1 MSVEPRRVVA
11 KTEVWTDWE
20 SRVVNGLFPLRR
32 FLGGSNHSAVF
43 LTEYKAENLPDAAI
57 KFVPADTLHAE
68 AQLVQWG
75 TAATLSHPHLVRLF
89 DVGRCQFGGRAFLF
103 VVMEYAEQTLA
114 QILPT
119 RALSP
124 DEALEMM
131 LPTLDALT
139 FLHQNSLVHGQLKP
153 SNFLVVKDQL
163 KLSSDT
169 IRASGSS
176 ANNSINAGSA
186 ATGTASDIWDLGIT
200 LVEALTQR
208 TPIWTDERSETAI
221 LPVSL
226 PLGFVDTVRR
236 CLSRNP
242 ANRPSVVEL
251 EARYNPAPHLSVAS
265 AAHTAADEEPH
276 EATPSQQS
284 RQRSLLVP
292 VVAAVFLLA
301 LGAFAYLRY
310 LQSHSDSQE
319 VAAPA
324 QVSSQQVS
332 SPPAASRADT
342 ADGTSAL
349 SAGPSSSAMPAPAAH
364 SAIVSQGDAAAPTV
378 STTAASQRAS
388 SAPAT
393 QSSPATATPGPAV
406 TPASDP
412 APAYRPP
419 AQPTPPLATAS
430 PAILHEETPDVPHAI
445 STRIR
450 GHVKVT
456 VRVLVDPYGK
466 VVGEFMENAGPSRYF
481 AHLASDAAEKW
492 QFIETDNRSPRVW
505 LLRFEF
511 TRGGT
516 AVEATTAQ

>member
-124 DEALEMM
+124 DEALEMT

-139 FLHQNSLVHGQLKP
+139 FLHQNSLVHGHLKP
-153 SNFLVVKDQL
+153 SNFLVVNDQL

-169 IRASGSS
+169 IRSSGSSASGSS
-176 ANNSINAGSA
+176 ANNSINAGNA

-265 AAHTAADEEPH
+265 AAHTAADEEAH
-276 EATPSQQS
+276 DI
-284 RQRSLLVP
+284 L
-292 VVAAVFLLA
+292 
-301 LGAFAYLRY
+301 
-310 LQSHSDSQE
+310 SHHT
-319 VAAPA
+319 
-324 QVSSQQVS
+324 
-332 SPPAASRADT
+332 DT
-342 ADGTSAL
+342 
-349 SAGPSSSAMPAPAAH
+349 
-364 SAIVSQGDAAAPTV
+364 V
-378 STTAASQRAS
+378 
-388 SAPAT
+388 
-393 QSSPATATPGPAV
+393 
-406 TPASDP
+406 
-412 APAYRPP
+412 
-419 AQPTPPLATAS
+419 
-430 PAILHEETPDVPHAI
+430 
-445 STRIR
+445 
-450 GHVKVT
+450 
-456 VRVLVDPYGK
+456 
-466 VVGEFMENAGPSRYF
+466 
-481 AHLASDAAEKW
+481 
-492 QFIETDNRSPRVW
+492 
-505 LLRFEF
+505 
-511 TRGGT
+511 
-516 AVEATTAQ
+516 

>member
-1 MSVEPRRVVA
+1 MSVEPRRVA

-20 SRVVNGLFPLRR
+20 SRVINGQFPLRR
-32 FLGGSNHSAVF
+32 FLGGSDHSAVF

-75 TAATLSHPHLVRLF
+75 AAATLSHPHLVRLF

-114 QILPT
+114 QILPN

-139 FLHQNSLVHGQLKP
+139 FLHQNSLVHGHLQP
-153 SNFLVVKDQL
+153 SNFLVVNDQL

-176 ANNSINAGSA
+176 VSGSSANGNINAGSA

-251 EARYNPAPHLSVAS
+251 EAWYKPAPHLSVAS
-265 AAHTAADEEPH
+265 AAHTAADEESH
-276 EATPSQQS
+276 ETTPSQQS
-284 RQRSLLVP
+284 PQPSLLVP
-292 VVAAVFLLA
+292 VVAVVFLLA

-310 LQSHSDSQE
+310 LQSHSNSQQ
-319 VAAPA
+319 VAVLA
-324 QVSSQQVS
+324 QVPPREVPSQQVS
-332 SPPAASRADT
+332 SPPTGSSAAT
-342 ADGTSAL
+342 ADGTPVLPSHPALPARSAVPGPAAV
-349 SAGPSSSAMPAPAAH
+349 SAGP
-364 SAIVSQGDAAAPTV
+364 
-378 STTAASQRAS
+378 
-388 SAPAT
+388 
-393 QSSPATATPGPAV
+393 
-406 TPASDP
+406 
-412 APAYRPP
+412 PAYRPP
-419 AQPTPPLATAS
+419 AQPSLPLATTS

-445 STRIR
+445 SARIR

-466 VVGEFMENAGPSRYF
+466 VVGEFIENAGPSRYF
-481 AHLASDAAEKW
+481 ARVASDAAEKW